1 MDLRAND
8 RDDLVT
14 EAAAGITIIAITT
27 AKQGKEALLGAAQ
40 ESLVAETRLEE
51 GCLRYEL
58 HQSLD
63 DGRVRIFVE
72 SWASEAHWRAHLE
85 GAAMQ
90 RFRASGARNHYAD
103 FALHRLTRIAG

>member
-1 MDLRAND
+1 MSQSPL
-8 RDDLVT
+8 
-14 EAAAGITIIAITT
+14 TIIAITT
-27 AKQGKEALLGAAQ
+27 ARPGKEAALGDAQ
-40 ESLVAETRLEE
+40 EKLVAETLIED

-72 SWASEAHWRAHLE
+72 TWESEAQWRAHME

-90 RFRASGARNHYAD
+90 RFQASGVGDYFAE
-103 FALHRLTRIAG
+103 FALHRLHKVAG

>member
-1 MDLRAND
+1 LSFAP
-8 RDDLVT
+8 L
-14 EAAAGITIIAITT
+14 TIIAITT
-27 AKQGKEALLGAAQ
+27 AKSGKEAALGAAQ
-40 ESLVAETRLEE
+40 EKLVAETLAEN

-72 SWASEAHWRAHLE
+72 TWESEAEWHTHMQ

-90 RFRASGARNHYAD
+90 RFQASGVGEYFAD
-103 FALHRLTRIAG
+103 FALHRLTKVAG

>member
-1 MDLRAND
+1 MSNSPL
-8 RDDLVT
+8 
-14 EAAAGITIIAITT
+14 TIIAITT
-27 AKQGKEALLGAAQ
+27 AKPGREAALGAAQ
-40 ESLVAETRLEE
+40 EKLVGETLLEH

-72 SWASEAHWRAHLE
+72 TWESEAQWRAHME

-90 RFRASGARNHYAD
+90 RFQASGVGDYFAD
-103 FALHRLTRIAG
+103 FALHRLLKVAG